1 MYAFSI
7 TYFKSSLCYC
17 QKRMS
22 LRTNKLKI
30 RSQPVMLLGCDE
42 ALEGGVGGNLS
53 PGGSYLAEI
62 LLVPLPFFFYSW
74 LWGELAFSV
83 IPFLHDVLANPS
95 LQTTV
100 NQLCIRTSKTIILST
115 AFLCLLFQMFCYSN
129 RELIFMLSMFLAFK
143 YTVCI
148 FLEAGENI

>member
-1 MYAFSI
+1 MYAFLI

-30 RSQPVMLLGCDE
+30 RSQPVMLLECDE
-42 ALEGGVGGNLS
+42 ALGGGVGGNLS
-53 PGGSYLAEI
+53 PGGSYLVES

-95 LQTTV
+95 LQIIV
-100 NQLCIRTSKTIILST
+100 NQTIILSA

-129 RELIFMLSMFLAFK
+129 RELIFMFSMFLAFK
-143 YTVCI
+143 YIVCV